1 MQPVLQQRL
10 TQKTVQFHTQYQQK
24 ALHFLTS
31 GNHALAAELAQLVD
45 RNPLLHVKWMVDV
58 NQMQL
63 DLASNPQSILDDL
76 RYQLRTLKQKHNR
89 VICEYIIETLDDHG
103 FLSYSITDYCEQL
116 HVTEELFLRQLAIVQ
131 QFDPFGIASKNSM
144 DFILKQLQ
152 QKQDFV
158 SIAILSD
165 HSDHIIKKAW
175 NSIASQLQIT
185 VHDVQCAMQ
194 RIKTCALYPCEI
206 SSSPAAS
213 YIVPDLLV
221 TVNDFG
227 LQIEPYQF
235 AQVET
240 TPYTNEMSD
249 EWKAYFKESKLFI
262 DAFHHRNQTLLRVSN
277 ELFKRQESYFL
288 DQQPLLPCRLAD
300 ISEATKLHISTVSRT
315 IQGKYYEYQG
325 RLIPLKTLLTH
336 RSIQD
341 KSKFEIS
348 TLLVS
353 YINAENPHYP
363 YSDLELQQR
372 FEQDGILLSRR
383 VISKYR
389 KELKIPSSY
398 KRRIPFA

>member
-1 MQPVLQQRL
+1 MQPALHQSL
-10 TQKTVQFHTQYQQK
+10 TQKNVQFYTHYQQK

-31 GNHALAAELAQLVD
+31 GNHALAAELARLVD

-63 DLASNPQSILDDL
+63 DLANNPQSVLDDL

-103 FLSYSITDYCEQL
+103 FLSYPIADYCEQL

-131 QFDPFGIASKNSM
+131 QFEPFGIASKNSM

-152 QKQDFV
+152 QKQDSV
-158 SIAILSD
+158 SIAILRD

-175 NSIASQLQIT
+175 NSIASQLQVT
-185 VHDVQCAMQ
+185 VQDVQSAMQ

-221 TVNDFG
+221 TVTDLG

-240 TPYTNEMSD
+240 TPYTDEMSD

-325 RLIPLKTLLTH
+325 SLVPLRTLLTH

-341 KSKFEIS
+341 KSKFEIT
-348 TLLVS
+348 TLLAS
-353 YINAENPHYP
+353 YVKTENPHYP
-363 YSDLELQQR
+363 YSDLELQQQ

-383 VISKYR
+383 VITKYR
-389 KELKIPSSY
+389 KEMKIPSSY
-398 KRRIPFA
+398 KRRIPFE